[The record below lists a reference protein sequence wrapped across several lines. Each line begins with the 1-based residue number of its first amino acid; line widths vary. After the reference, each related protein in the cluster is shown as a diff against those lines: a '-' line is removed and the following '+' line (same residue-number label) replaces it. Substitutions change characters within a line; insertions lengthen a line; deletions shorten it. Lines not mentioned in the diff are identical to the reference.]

1 MKKYLLAA
9 ALCLSLTFSCSL
21 AAVYAGETGETE
33 SMKETSAQQ
42 TAKGVPAIQV
52 GDTVED
58 FSVTLTDGS
67 TFTFSE
73 ALKDHKAVFVNIWAS
88 YCSPCKAEFPVIN
101 TIANKYS
108 EDIPVVSISSYPL
121 DDNSAVAAFKE
132 ALNLDFNMAGYDPSV
147 FESLSGIT
155 NIPTSFMISSD
166 GVLCWKFVGGLTD
179 VHLLD
184 YIFKTF
190 AESESPDSL
199 VGFELP
205 DSSPELFGIKPISE
219 EELTAAI
226 DADSSVITCRNDDS
240 KDSFPF
246 LTAEGGGLTASGA
259 GHTGS
264 DSKLL
269 LDVKASAGDVLRLS
283 VVNNVPV
290 YSQYL
295 QIISEDGTA
304 ASYLL
309 DKPHKEID
317 YIFPS
322 DSEDGIQH
330 IAVVFSVANDSEV
343 SDDEFCTISR
353 IQLLTGED
361 AKAAASSDLAY
372 PASLEGAQMK
382 VEIPDDIDMIH
393 IFADD
398 QDITPMLGASYPYL
412 SEEPL
417 RIHISV
423 GPDINPES
431 ILFMDSTSDYYV
443 RLSDCETDETGF
455 YADVDPGAIKKADHY
470 YIELRTLDPLSGFF
484 SNSVRLYPN
493 PESIEG
499 YCNKLS
505 EMNPGMKVT
514 WNTADSSDHAK
525 EDAISEQTENEFAE
539 TESTEAES
547 TEAES
552 TEAESTEADN
562 AAADDAEAESS
573 QPAYDGYVFCVTD
586 QNGDPV
592 EGVMLLVCD
601 DSTCT
606 PFESDADG
614 MVKFDKPEANFKTHI
629 LSAPDGYSF
638 DAGLEIETP
647 LRGVAATITIEK
659 Q

>member
-1 MKKYLLAA
+1 MKKNLLAA

-21 AAVYAGETGETE
+21 AAVYAGETSETE
-33 SMKETSAQQ
+33 SVEEISAQQ
-42 TAKGVPAIQV
+42 TSQDVPAIQV

-58 FSVTLTDGS
+58 FDVTLTDGS
-67 TFTFSE
+67 TFTLSE
-73 ALKDHKAVFVNIWAS
+73 ALKDHKAVFVNIWAT
-88 YCSPCKAEFPVIN
+88 YCPPCRAEFPVIN
-101 TIANKYS
+101 KIANKYS
-108 EDIPVVSISSYPL
+108 EDIPVVAISSYPL
-121 DDNSAVAAFKE
+121 DDSNAVAAFKE
-132 ALNLDFNMAGYDPSV
+132 ALNLDFDMSGYDPSV
-147 FESLSGIT
+147 LESLSGIT
-155 NIPTSFMISSD
+155 NLPTSFMISSD
-166 GVLCWKFVGGLTD
+166 GVLCWKFVGGMTD
-179 VHLLD
+179 IHLLD
-184 YIFKTF
+184 YLFKAF

-205 DSSPELFGIKPISE
+205 DSSPELFGIKPLSE

-226 DADSSVITCRNDDS
+226 DVDSSVITCRNNDS

-246 LTAEGGGLTASGA
+246 LAAEGGGLTAAGA
-259 GHTGS
+259 GYTGS

-295 QIISEDGTA
+295 QIISEDGTTVP
-304 ASYLL
+304 YLL
-309 DKPHKEID
+309 DQPHKEID
-317 YIFPS
+317 YTFPS

-330 IAVVFSVANDSEV
+330 IAAVFSVENGSEV
-343 SDDEFCTISR
+343 SDDEFFTISD

-361 AKAAASSDLAY
+361 AKEAASSDITY

-382 VEIPDDIDMIH
+382 VEISDDVDTIH
-393 IFADD
+393 IFADG
-398 QDITPMLGASYPYL
+398 QDITQMITDSYPYL
-412 SEEPL
+412 SEEPV

-423 GPDINPES
+423 GPDINPETV
-431 ILFMDSTSDYYV
+431 LLMDSASDYFI

-455 YADVDPGAIKKADHY
+455 YADLDPGALKRADGY
-470 YIELRTLDPLSGFF
+470 FIELMTLDPVNKFF
-484 SNSVRLYPN
+484 SNSVRVYPS
-493 PESIEG
+493 PESIDQ

-505 EMNPGMKVT
+505 MMNPGVKAT
-514 WNTADSSDHAK
+514 WDIDDGSADAD
-525 EDAISEQTENEFAE
+525 EDAISEQ
-539 TESTEAES
+539 TEAES

-552 TEAESTEADN
+552 AETESTETES
-562 AAADDAEAESS
+562 AETESAETEST

-601 DSTCT
+601 DSSCT

-638 DAGLEIETP
+638 DAGLEVETP
-647 LRGVAATITIEK
+647 LRGVPATIIIEK